1 MQPRAKS
8 RVFEPFHIPYHPLP
22 VTFHLFLPALQAGE
36 VYLAEDTIEL
46 KRKVGINAHDLH
58 RASSS
63 PLFDQRQIPRAEF
76 YRL

>member
-1 MQPRAKS
+1 MSWLIGPR
-8 RVFEPFHIPYHPLP
+8 E
-22 VTFHLFLPALQAGE
+22 HLHSMVIVGRLQHCHQTWRCRQGE
-36 VYLAEDTIEL
+36 VYLAEDTSEL

-58 RASSS
+58 CASSS